1 MLCPKQ
7 PKENKMLLTTKEMV
21 AVLNRAKDSPILEVI
36 GLEGRMIGMLMGD
49 AATRLQELNTA
60 LDRLMFTDSNQTK

>member
-1 MLCPKQ
+1 
-7 PKENKMLLTTKEMV
+7 MLLTTKEMV